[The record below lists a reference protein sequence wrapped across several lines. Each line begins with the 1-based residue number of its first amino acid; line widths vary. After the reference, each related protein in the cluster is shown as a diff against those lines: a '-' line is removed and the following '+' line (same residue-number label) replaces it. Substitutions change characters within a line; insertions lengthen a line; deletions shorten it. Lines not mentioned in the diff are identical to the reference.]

1 VREERLGGNAES
13 ESGGIQ
19 WIIQSGNAPRVILPG
34 AWRHT
39 ESRKSNRIDVEA
51 ERVGGMDG
59 TARIEVDVVEVK
71 QVFDA
76 RCTLFV

>member
-1 VREERLGGNAES
+1 LRETYPDVGGGGYGDALERCAAVDRGGNSCDKPAR
-13 ESGGIQ
+13 I
-19 WIIQSGNAPRVILPG
+19 
-34 AWRHT
+34 
-39 ESRKSNRIDVEA
+39 RIDVEA

-76 RCTLFV
+76 